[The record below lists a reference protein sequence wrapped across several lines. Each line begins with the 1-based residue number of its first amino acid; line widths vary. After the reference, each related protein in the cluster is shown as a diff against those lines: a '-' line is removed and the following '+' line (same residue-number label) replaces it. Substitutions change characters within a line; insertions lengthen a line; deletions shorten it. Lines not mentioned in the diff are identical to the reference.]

1 MNLISKEHRDVKCIN
16 GSITCSSKFFEVSE
30 ALKVCQDGSDNTRMI
45 RKGFP
50 DVLSCIRSLK
60 RASSRL
66 SELLK
71 FGYCQELA

>member
-1 MNLISKEHRDVKCIN
+1 VVRVYGQVMYVSVFHKKLRIL
-16 GSITCSSKFFEVSE
+16 KFFHVASDDTRISE
-30 ALKVCQDGSDNTRMI
+30 
-45 RKGFP
+45 KGFSE
-50 DVLSCIRSLK
+50 VLSCSRSLK